1 MLVGIDSMME
11 SMAKAGV
18 EKAAAGTAA
27 TAALEATVDVRRMWR
42 RGGKACEIKKFSNG
56 SK

>member
-1 MLVGIDSMME
+1 MME